1 MNKKEISENIIKS
14 INSIKKIKDK
24 KLLLNSEFD
33 FFSSGLFDSLQL
45 MHLIILI
52 EKKFK
57 ISFTTKDKE
66 SKKFRYVDGI
76 AKIIAKKLKN

>member
-1 MNKKEISENIIKS
+1 MYKKEIFDNIIKS
-14 INSIKKIKDK
+14 IVSIKKIQDK
-24 KLLLNSEFD
+24 KLLLNPEFD
-33 FFSSGLFDSLQL
+33 LFSSGLLDSLQL

-57 ISFTTKDKE
+57 INFTTEDKE

-76 AKIIAKKLKN
+76 VKIIAKKLKN

>member
-1 MNKKEISENIIKS
+1 MYKKQIFDNIIKS
-14 INSIKKIKDK
+14 INSIKKIQDK
-24 KLLLNSEFD
+24 KLLLNPEFD
-33 FFSSGLFDSLQL
+33 FFSSGLLDSLQL

-57 ISFTTKDKE
+57 INFTTKDKE
-66 SKKFRYVDGI
+66 SKKFRYVGGI